1 MSIYSLDVL
10 FPIWNQSVVS
20 CPVLLLPDLHTQ
32 HISGTQD
39 EIEIS
44 DLFPTAFPCQISSL
58 RYNTFFF
65 FIFPSWLTNNNLFS
79 HNSEKFKIMVPVD
92 SSPSLITIFSL
103 QPHLAGD
110 WVISIIQK
118 PSMAHLTGVIRSS
131 LILPPHYLCTLC
143 PLFSLL
149 IFLNSISSFAPTRI
163 PPLQEAFPGVFSS

>member
-1 MSIYSLDVL
+1 MYSFL
-10 FPIWNQSVVS
+10 FGTS
-20 CPVLLLPDLHTQ
+20 LLFHVQ
-32 HISGTQD
+32 FCC
-39 EIEIS
+39 
-44 DLFPTAFPCQISSL
+44 FPTCTHNTYLAHRMRSRFQTSFLLHSL
-58 RYNTFFF
+58 AKFQVYVITHFF